1 MPRPRTCGF
10 PPTAVPVPDPDP
22 EKIVLQATGV
32 HKSYGQRQ
40 ALAGVD
46 LQVAA
51 GECVGMLG
59 PNGAGKTTFLRICLG
74 TVAADRGEVR
84 AFGLRLPGQALAARA
99 RIGVVPQDSWLDP
112 DFNCLDNLLVYAS
125 YFGIDGKTAAAAAPK
140 LLEFAGIPERSRE
153 PVLNLS
159 GGLKRR
165 LALARSLINDPEMI
179 FLDEPTTAL
188 DPAAR
193 HLIWERLRRL
203 RSQGRA
209 LLLTTHFME
218 EAERLCDRVL
228 IVDSGRVL
236 AEGAPEQ
243 LIAANVEREVL
254 EVSGPGFESWLAGQP
269 DTAAR
274 VVALG
279 DLHYCYAD
287 DGSRLAAAAGREGKY
302 AITRR
307 PAGLE
312 DVYLRLTGHSLR
324 DL

>member
-1 MPRPRTCGF
+1 MSDSGSG
-10 PPTAVPVPDPDP
+10 
-22 EKIVLQATGV
+22 KIVLQATGV
-32 HKSYGQRQ
+32 HKSYGDRQ

-51 GECVGMLG
+51 GECVGLLG

-74 TVAADRGEVR
+74 TIAASRGDVS
-84 AFGLRLPGQALAARA
+84 AFGLPLPGQALAARS

-125 YFGIDGKTAAAAAPK
+125 YFGIDSKTAAATAPK

-165 LALARSLINDPEMI
+165 LALARSLINDPQMI

-203 RSQGRA
+203 RAQGRA

-228 IVDSGRVL
+228 ILDAGRIL
-236 AEGAPEQ
+236 AEGAPGQ
-243 LIAANVEREVL
+243 LIAASIEREVL
-254 EVSGPGFESWLAGQP
+254 EVSGSGFAAWLAAHP
-269 DTAAR
+269 AAAAR

-287 DGSRLAAAAGREGKY
+287 DGGELAAAIGREGKY
-302 AITRR
+302 VVTRR

-324 DL
+324 DDH